1 MIGLSDTNTVL
12 CQLLKCYQDAVIIAD
27 SAINTSLLQGLLL
40 LINQE
45 LTCYD
50 ANMRCTVR
58 HFQDSG
64 IPAQNFAGLMEL
76 YECNYIRLRNLVPD
90 PDDMPDQVCSR
101 IDGVLDLHLRVVER
115 CKFTTTLNLTYMF
128 HDEDGGFPAPD
139 IQVRMYHDAQVAEV
153 ISCGRRRGKRHA
165 SYNRMFN
172 RYTLVEKW
180 RMNRFLQK
188 WLGYC
193 LLQGHRFIP
202 GRVVLSGD
210 EDLQSVN
217 KPLVSVES

>member
-1 MIGLSDTNTVL
+1 MC
-12 CQLLKCYQDAVIIAD
+12 CQGVVIIAD
-27 SAINTSLLQGLLL
+27 SAINTSLLQGLLF
-40 LINQE
+40 LINQW

-50 ANMRCTVR
+50 SIMRRTVR
-58 HFQDSG
+58 HFLSSG

-90 PDDMPDQVCSR
+90 PDDMPERVCSR
-101 IDGVLDLHLRVVER
+101 IDGVLDLHLRIVER
-115 CKFTTTLNLTYMF
+115 CKFTTTLNLTYIF
-128 HDEDGGFPAPD
+128 HDEAGDFPAPD
-139 IQVRMYHDAQVAEV
+139 VQVRMYHDAQVAEV

-172 RYTLVEKW
+172 RYTLLQKW

-193 LLQGHRFIP
+193 LLQGHRFVP
-202 GRVVLSGD
+202 GRVVPL
-210 EDLQSVN
+210 EDQELQAVK
-217 KPLVSVES
+217 KPLVSAES